1 MKQTRFIPIEE
12 CNLQVR
18 EDANGQPSRTV
29 VGHPIVYGVR
39 SVNLTPWSD
48 TRVVFEILEPGCITQ
63 DVFDRSD
70 VIYNN
75 NHSTRIEDMIGRCY
89 KGKGTLSIKPGERN
103 VEISCDY
110 PNTTVG
116 NDTLEQIRLGNVFG
130 MSFAFRDDWE
140 DTENGVSYERTN
152 ETIDGKEVWL
162 RHVKRI
168 IELYDVANVT
178 HPAYEQTDVATREQ
192 FAVIMHRYALHK
204 NYNVTKT
211 ADLNN
216 FTDLTLINEYAVESI
231 KWAVANNI
239 ISGTSD
245 TSISP
250 KDFVQRCQVAAILK
264 RFCSQYK
271 PEIKNNE
278 NTASPAAPTAN
289 NSTKNNSGGGLSNS
303 GGSVK
308 KTPPPISEDDSDDNK
323 NPQSATIETDT
334 ANAKPGET
342 ISIDLNLKQNPGILG
357 MVLSLEYDETAM
369 KLISVSNGEAVN
381 DVLSLTTSKELK
393 SGVRFLWDGLDL
405 QADQVKDG
413 TLLRLEFEILNDA
426 VIGNKYPLTLTYNDG
441 DIVDADLNEL
451 NLQIRQGYIEI
462 KEGGY

>member
-48 TRVVFEILEPGCITQ
+48 TRVVFEVLEPGCITQ

-75 NHSTRIEDMIGRCY
+75 NHSTRIEDMIGRYY

-152 ETIDGKEVWL
+152 ETIDGKEVWI

-168 IELYDVANVT
+168 LELYDVANVT

-192 FAVIMHRYALHK
+192 SEAIDKAIEAQMKRECGDDEAKKKAEEEAKAEEERKAAEEAAKREAEAKAKEEQEARELEEQEQRFREQQAMRLRAQHRRREI
-204 NYNVTKT
+204 
-211 ADLNN
+211 DIES
-216 FTDLTLINEYAVESI
+216 LIY
-231 KWAVANNI
+231 
-239 ISGTSD
+239 
-245 TSISP
+245 
-250 KDFVQRCQVAAILK
+250 
-264 RFCSQYK
+264 
-271 PEIKNNE
+271 
-278 NTASPAAPTAN
+278 
-289 NSTKNNSGGGLSNS
+289 
-303 GGSVK
+303 
-308 KTPPPISEDDSDDNK
+308 
-323 NPQSATIETDT
+323 
-334 ANAKPGET
+334 
-342 ISIDLNLKQNPGILG
+342 
-357 MVLSLEYDETAM
+357 
-369 KLISVSNGEAVN
+369 
-381 DVLSLTTSKELK
+381 
-393 SGVRFLWDGLDL
+393 
-405 QADQVKDG
+405 
-413 TLLRLEFEILNDA
+413 
-426 VIGNKYPLTLTYNDG
+426 
-441 DIVDADLNEL
+441 
-451 NLQIRQGYIEI
+451 
-462 KEGGY
+462 

>member
-18 EDANGQPSRTV
+18 EDVNGQPSRTV

-168 IELYDVANVT
+168 VELYDVANVT

-192 FAVIMHRYALHK
+192 SEAINDAIEAQLKREAGQQETDEEREAREKAEREAAEREANGGETNAEKEAREQREREEQEARELEEQEQRFRETRAMRLRAQRK
-204 NYNVTKT
+204 RT
-211 ADLNN
+211 ADEIESLN
-216 FTDLTLINEYAVESI
+216 Y
-231 KWAVANNI
+231 
-239 ISGTSD
+239 
-245 TSISP
+245 
-250 KDFVQRCQVAAILK
+250 
-264 RFCSQYK
+264 
-271 PEIKNNE
+271 
-278 NTASPAAPTAN
+278 
-289 NSTKNNSGGGLSNS
+289 
-303 GGSVK
+303 
-308 KTPPPISEDDSDDNK
+308 
-323 NPQSATIETDT
+323 
-334 ANAKPGET
+334 
-342 ISIDLNLKQNPGILG
+342 
-357 MVLSLEYDETAM
+357 
-369 KLISVSNGEAVN
+369 
-381 DVLSLTTSKELK
+381 
-393 SGVRFLWDGLDL
+393 
-405 QADQVKDG
+405 
-413 TLLRLEFEILNDA
+413 
-426 VIGNKYPLTLTYNDG
+426 
-441 DIVDADLNEL
+441 
-451 NLQIRQGYIEI
+451 
-462 KEGGY
+462 

>member
-130 MSFAFRDDWE
+130 MSFAFRDDYE

-168 IELYDVANVT
+168 MELYDVANVT

-192 FAVIMHRYALHK
+192 S
-204 NYNVTKT
+204 
-211 ADLNN
+211 
-216 FTDLTLINEYAVESI
+216 E
-231 KWAVANNI
+231 
-239 ISGTSD
+239 
-245 TSISP
+245 
-250 KDFVQRCQVAAILK
+250 AIDKAIEAQLK
-264 RFCSQYK
+264 RECGDDDEAKKKAEEEEAAKREAEEKAAAEKKAQEEREQKEREEREARELEEQEQRFRESRAMRLRAQRLRTAE
-271 PEIKNNE
+271 EIE
-278 NTASPAAPTAN
+278 S
-289 NSTKNNSGGGLSNS
+289 
-303 GGSVK
+303 
-308 KTPPPISEDDSDDNK
+308 
-323 NPQSATIETDT
+323 
-334 ANAKPGET
+334 
-342 ISIDLNLKQNPGILG
+342 LN
-357 MVLSLEYDETAM
+357 Y
-369 KLISVSNGEAVN
+369 
-381 DVLSLTTSKELK
+381 
-393 SGVRFLWDGLDL
+393 
-405 QADQVKDG
+405 
-413 TLLRLEFEILNDA
+413 
-426 VIGNKYPLTLTYNDG
+426 
-441 DIVDADLNEL
+441 
-451 NLQIRQGYIEI
+451 
-462 KEGGY
+462 

>member
-168 IELYDVANVT
+168 VELYDVANVT
-178 HPAYEQTDVATREQ
+178 HPAYEQTDVATRE
-192 FAVIMHRYALHK
+192 AS
-204 NYNVTKT
+204 
-211 ADLNN
+211 
-216 FTDLTLINEYAVESI
+216 E
-231 KWAVANNI
+231 
-239 ISGTSD
+239 
-245 TSISP
+245 
-250 KDFVQRCQVAAILK
+250 AIDKAIEAQLK
-264 RFCSQYK
+264 RECGDDEAKKKAEEEEAAKRAAEEEAKKKAEEEAKAKAEQEARELEEQEQRFREQQAMRLRAQHRRR
-271 PEIKNNE
+271 EIDFE
-278 NTASPAAPTAN
+278 
-289 NSTKNNSGGGLSNS
+289 
-303 GGSVK
+303 
-308 KTPPPISEDDSDDNK
+308 
-323 NPQSATIETDT
+323 
-334 ANAKPGET
+334 
-342 ISIDLNLKQNPGILG
+342 
-357 MVLSLEYDETAM
+357 SLDY
-369 KLISVSNGEAVN
+369 
-381 DVLSLTTSKELK
+381 
-393 SGVRFLWDGLDL
+393 
-405 QADQVKDG
+405 
-413 TLLRLEFEILNDA
+413 
-426 VIGNKYPLTLTYNDG
+426 
-441 DIVDADLNEL
+441 
-451 NLQIRQGYIEI
+451 
-462 KEGGY
+462 

>member
-152 ETIDGKEVWL
+152 ETIDGKEVWI

-168 IELYDVANVT
+168 VELYDVANVT

-192 FAVIMHRYALHK
+192 S
-204 NYNVTKT
+204 
-211 ADLNN
+211 
-216 FTDLTLINEYAVESI
+216 E
-231 KWAVANNI
+231 
-239 ISGTSD
+239 
-245 TSISP
+245 
-250 KDFVQRCQVAAILK
+250 AIDKAIEAQLK
-264 RFCSQYK
+264 RECGDDDEAKKKAEEEEAAKRAAEEEAKKKAEEEEAKKKAEEEEEQRQLEEQEQRFREQQAMRLCYQARRLND
-271 PEIKNNE
+271 EIL
-278 NTASPAAPTAN
+278 T
-289 NSTKNNSGGGLSNS
+289 
-303 GGSVK
+303 
-308 KTPPPISEDDSDDNK
+308 
-323 NPQSATIETDT
+323 
-334 ANAKPGET
+334 
-342 ISIDLNLKQNPGILG
+342 
-357 MVLSLEYDETAM
+357 SLEY
-369 KLISVSNGEAVN
+369 
-381 DVLSLTTSKELK
+381 
-393 SGVRFLWDGLDL
+393 
-405 QADQVKDG
+405 
-413 TLLRLEFEILNDA
+413 
-426 VIGNKYPLTLTYNDG
+426 
-441 DIVDADLNEL
+441 
-451 NLQIRQGYIEI
+451 
-462 KEGGY
+462 